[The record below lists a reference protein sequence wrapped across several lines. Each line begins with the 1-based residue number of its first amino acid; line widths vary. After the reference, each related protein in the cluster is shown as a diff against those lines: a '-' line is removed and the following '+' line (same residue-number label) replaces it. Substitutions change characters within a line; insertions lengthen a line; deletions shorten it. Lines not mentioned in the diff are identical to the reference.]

1 MASRQKWFVE
11 VDDRTSSSE
20 MVNGLKASLS
30 ERLLKFCFTS
40 VHFWAAAHTSCLCC
54 AYRSS
59 RFMSW
64 APALLSSHLC
74 QPVKRLDDE
83 LKPGARPPPRLSAV
97 LKRAMD
103 GRNGRER
110 DRDMGGKGINHPL
123 TKSSLL
129 CLLSNGWVKPNW
141 DASLNHRKGQV
152 NKCMFVWPDRV
163 SEAEGEVEGE
173 EGVNMR
179 RSAGAG
185 TLLSKPSITV

>member
-1 MASRQKWFVE
+1 
-11 VDDRTSSSE
+11 
-20 MVNGLKASLS
+20 
-30 ERLLKFCFTS
+30 
-40 VHFWAAAHTSCLCC
+40 
-54 AYRSS
+54 
-59 RFMSW
+59 MSW

-83 LKPGARPPPRLSAV
+83 LKPGARPPPQLSAV

-152 NKCMFVWPDRV
+152 NKCMCLYGLI
-163 SEAEGEVEGE
+163 E
-173 EGVNMR
+173 
-179 RSAGAG
+179 
-185 TLLSKPSITV
+185 